1 MVVILFGV
9 LSADIILLNKILSG
23 LILTFALGK
32 SYTIINMEATVKKS
46 NHGAN
51 VRRWREWRNVNQD
64 VLAEQIGVSQATLSG
79 YEKRDKLEIEIL
91 EKIAKAL
98 NIPVGAITELGN
110 DASINIVN
118 AYDNSGSINYS
129 PTFTPL
135 DKIVE
140 LYDKLLEAEKEK
152 VAMLQEV
159 LRDKR

>member
-1 MVVILFGV
+1 MEVIAKRG
-9 LSADIILLNKILSG
+9 
-23 LILTFALGK
+23 
-32 SYTIINMEATVKKS
+32 

-51 VRRWREWRNVNQD
+51 ARRWREWRNINQD

-79 YEKRDKLEIEIL
+79 YEKRDKLEPDIL
-91 EKIAKAL
+91 AKIAEAL
-98 NIPVGAITELGN
+98 NIPVEAITEMEEG
-110 DASINIVN
+110 ASINIVAN
-118 AYDNSGSINYS
+118 TFDNQSSAVNWC
-129 PTFTPL
+129 PTFNPI

>member
-1 MVVILFGV
+1 
-9 LSADIILLNKILSG
+9 
-23 LILTFALGK
+23 
-32 SYTIINMEATVKKS
+32 MEATVKKS

-98 NIPVGAITELGN
+98 NIPVEAITELGN

-129 PTFTPL
+129 PTFNPL
-135 DKIVE
+135 DKISN
-140 LYDKLLEAEKEK
+140 LPFSILSLLDKPSSLFCSLFIISPCNSK
-152 VAMLQEV
+152 VSLGSLAHIL
-159 LRDKR
+159 KA